1 MINLENYVF
10 KAFNLIS
17 EDCLYVDDTV
27 TNIKTTS
34 DKTTSGHEDLI
45 GATSKNNG
53 SVGFIDVSDEKYIV
67 DGNCIVLIKTGQG
80 SVGEAVY
87 KANRFVASNN
97 VYIARRNGMN
107 RAIGNFLVAAIN
119 KQANRYS
126 YGYIRNDGRLK
137 QEKIW
142 LPVGKDN
149 KPDYKLIEQYMEELE
164 NNKVE
169 NYTKYCKK
177 NIAQIGKI
185 KKIKPLDEIQWDAFF
200 INDIFNDPMRGKRIV
215 DKDHIEGNSPLVSS
229 YGQSNGVTHFI
240 GNNDNIRKFSDC
252 LSIANGGSSA
262 GLSFYHPYT
271 FIASDHVTQC
281 WNKNLNKY
289 QYLFLST
296 VITKALMGKYGFSHE
311 ISDPRIAREKIML
324 PITEDGEPDFNY
336 MEQYIKNVML
346 QKYKEYLDYKD
357 IPLEKTSI

>member
-1 MINLENYVF
+1 MINLNTCTF

-17 EDCLYVDDTV
+17 DDCLYIDDTV

-34 DKTTSGHEDLI
+34 NKTTIGQEDLV

-53 SVGFIDVSDEKYIV
+53 SVGFIDVSNQKYITN
-67 DGNCIVLIKTGQG
+67 GNCIVLIKTGQG
-80 SVGEAVY
+80 SVGEAIY

-97 VYIARRNGMN
+97 VYIARMNGLN

-119 KQANRYS
+119 KQADRYS

-142 LPVGKDN
+142 LPVGKDD
-149 KPDYKLIEQYMEELE
+149 KPDYKLIEQYMDELE
-164 NNKVE
+164 KSKAKI
-169 NYTKYCKK
+169 YTEYCTAAITK
-177 NIAQIGKI
+177 IGKI
-185 KKIKPLDEIQWDAFF
+185 KKIKSLNEIQWDAFF
-200 INDIFNDPMRGKRIV
+200 INDIFDEPMRGKRIV
-215 DKDHIEGNSPLVSS
+215 DKNHIQGNTPLVSS
-229 YGQSNGVTHFI
+229 YGQFNGVTHFI
-240 GNNDNIRKFSDC
+240 GNTDSVRKFSNC

-271 FIASDHVTQC
+271 FIAADHVTQC
-281 WNKNLNKY
+281 WNKKLNKY
-289 QYLFLST
+289 HYLFLST

-324 PITEDGEPDFNY
+324 PITPAGEPDFNY
-336 MEQYIKNVML
+336 MEQYIKNMMI
-346 QKYKEYLDYKD
+346 QKYKEYLDYKK
-357 IPLEKTSI
+357 ISIDEPSN